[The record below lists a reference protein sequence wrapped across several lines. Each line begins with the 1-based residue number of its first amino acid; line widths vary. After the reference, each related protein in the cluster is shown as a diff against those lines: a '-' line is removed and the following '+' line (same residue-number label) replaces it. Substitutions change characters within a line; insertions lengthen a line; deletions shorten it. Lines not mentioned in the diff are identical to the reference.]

1 MARPRKPLI
10 SRRGV
15 LEAALRIVDDEGLD
29 SLSIRRLGDELGVN
43 GASLYHHFSGG
54 KDEIL
59 VGAAQLA
66 LVGVADDPDPDVPWR
81 PWLKSM
87 ANRYRDALAA
97 HPAIVPIAIRRQEV
111 GLGIDEFETAAARLL
126 RGGLPSAAVVP
137 LLDSIEMFIVGSAL
151 HQSGSGGMVA
161 RKEVSTGPVMSKV
174 LHDAGLGPEAVF
186 DLVIDSIIEGV
197 ESAIAQQVARWTP
210 QPVDEVPV

>member
-15 LEAALRIVDDEGLD
+15 LDAALRIIDEEGLD
-29 SLSIRRLGDELGVN
+29 GLSIRRLADELGVN

-66 LVGVADDPDPDVPWR
+66 LVGVAVDPDPDIPWR
-81 PWLKSM
+81 VWLKAM

-111 GLGIDEFETAAARLL
+111 GMGIKEFETSSARLL
-126 RGGLPSAAVVP
+126 SGGLPSAAVVP

-151 HQSGSGGMVA
+151 HHSGSESKIA
-161 RKEVSTGPVMSKV
+161 RKDVSTGPVMTKV
-174 LHDAGLGPEAVF
+174 LRDAGLGPEEVF

-197 ESAIAQQVARWTP
+197 ESAIAEQVARWTP
-210 QPVDEVPV
+210 QPAEAR